1 MPSINASTLEELKRR
16 LPMPIAQAMGRALE
30 AIRLPDQ
37 MREWRVVMD
46 MLMGY
51 VNALAVAEYCSIDSI
66 QKVDK
71 YVAAIPQQTDGG
83 RAIQQVSSI
92 FKRLKSQPDAFC
104 QPFIRWFYSEVE
116 VLGTVQ
122 KTHQHL
128 QQMVTLRNGD
138 VHHRLKQSEMDLFI
152 EGCVTL
158 IKRCF
163 ALQEYTLFVVKE
175 QEPIP
180 TGVEGW
186 ISVLMGE
193 NPSAATS
200 VFWSGVRLMT
210 RGVYALDSS
219 REVLL
224 QINPMLVWRED
235 PDLRRTTLF
244 QWRMV
249 RPSTI
254 EYTSVVSGGK
264 VQHYAQRMAGRGED
278 VSWTEWLEDRPVK
291 LCHRL
296 DHGGFEWM
304 LDELS
309 DEVSISEEESEE
321 LEASSVRGV
330 RLLGWVLLLGLSAG
344 LYGLLRSEQFS
355 SNTLTATKDEL
366 TEDKDTMRS
375 VELRLEL
382 GTLSDAIQVFLD
394 DQLIDV
400 TKETFVDVGSYT
412 IRIENSGYRC
422 HEEMI
427 QIHDV
432 ESSVH
437 RHDVQWNCAGV
448 LGWDWVP
455 ISAGSFSMG
464 VSPSVDVDIS
474 TDYVMLSTEVTRQ
487 MWRQVKSLP
496 LEDPCLD
503 CPQSASWNA
512 AIEFANQLSAL
523 EKLELCYRQSRLTS
537 LRCEGYRLPTEAE
550 WEYAAKA
557 GTNQKFSGSNS
568 PNRVAYFE
576 HNSNGHLHPVKQH
589 VPNQW
594 GLYDM
599 SGNIYEWCQDDYAEP
614 LVGGRDPWMEKRGGQ
629 KVGKGGSY
637 LSEEVSL
644 EVSNRRSASANIS
657 RPSIGFRLVRSNAQP

>member
-1 MPSINASTLEELKRR
+1 MPSMNASTLEDLKRR
-16 LPMPIAQAMGRALE
+16 LPMPIAQTMGRALE
-30 AIRLPDQ
+30 AVRLPDQ
-37 MREWRVVMD
+37 MREWRMVMD

-51 VNALAVAEYCSIDSI
+51 VNALAVAEYCSMVPN
-66 QKVDK
+66 QRVDK
-71 YVAAIPQQTDGG
+71 YVADLPQQTDGG
-83 RAIQQVSSI
+83 RAIHQVSSI
-92 FKRLKSQPDAFC
+92 FKRLKSQPEAFC

-116 VLGTVQ
+116 VLGKVQ
-122 KTHQHL
+122 KTHAHL

-138 VHHRLKQSEMDLFI
+138 VHNRLKQSEMDIFI

-193 NPSAATS
+193 SPSAATL

-210 RGVYALDSS
+210 RGVYVLDSS

-224 QINPMLVWRED
+224 QINPMLVWKED

-244 QWRMV
+244 QWRVV

-264 VQHYAQRMAGRGED
+264 AQLYAQRMAGRGEE
-278 VSWTEWLEDRPVK
+278 VSWLEWLEDRPVK

-296 DHGGFEWM
+296 DHAGFDWV
-304 LDELS
+304 LDDLS
-309 DEVSISEEESEE
+309 DEALMSDEESEDIGTTTI
-321 LEASSVRGV
+321 RGM
-330 RLLGWVLLLGLSAG
+330 RLLGWVLLLGLSAA
-344 LYGLLRSEQFS
+344 LYGLVQSQQS
-355 SNTLTATKDEL
+355 SSSAPISSTDQSI
-366 TEDKDTMRS
+366 EDTTRLI
-375 VELRLEL
+375 ELRLDL
-382 GTLSDAIQVFLD
+382 GTIPDATQVFID
-394 DQLIDV
+394 DRLTVANEDL
-400 TKETFVDVGSYT
+400 FVGVGSHT
-412 IRIENSGYRC
+412 IRIEHSGYRC
-422 HEEMI
+422 HEETI

-432 ESSVH
+432 EDIVYSH
-437 RHDVQWNCAGV
+437 ALRWDCAGL
-448 LGWDWVP
+448 LGWEWVS

-464 VSPSVDVDIS
+464 AAPGVDVVLS
-474 TDYVMLSTEVTRQ
+474 TDYLMLSSEVTRQ
-487 MWRQVKSLP
+487 MWRQVKALP
-496 LEDPCLD
+496 LEDPCLE
-503 CPQSASWNA
+503 CPQAVSWYG
-512 AIEFANQLSAL
+512 AIEFANQLS
-523 EKLELCYRQSRLTS
+523 KLERLDPCYRQGKLISLT
-537 LRCEGYRLPTEAE
+537 CEGYRLPTEAE

-576 HNSNGHLHPVKQH
+576 HNSNGHPHPVKQH

-599 SGNIYEWCQDDYAEP
+599 SGNMYEWCQDDYADT
-614 LVGGRDPWMEKRGGQ
+614 LMGGRDPWMERAGGQ

-637 LSEEVSL
+637 LSEEISL
-644 EVSNRRSASANIS
+644 EVSNRRSAGADIS
-657 RPSIGFRLVRSNAQP
+657 RPFTGFRLVRSNGHP